1 MATSHYG
8 QGSWLWNCEGLLKFI
23 RKYSHG
29 KSKLNYAR
37 SWAFKCSV
45 KRQTRWDCQSKTISL
60 PYYSCNWPFYIKH
73 YKKSIVVRLWYVI
86 VSWFGVRPCSSRWV
100 GRIHSMSCRTPCRYI
115 LSIQASTTLWASS
128 SSVKWSGTVPIF
140 SNNERTQISMVPG
153 HFYSSVKSAAL
164 SWKRALRNLQW
175 GEFI

>member
-1 MATSHYG
+1 MAKGRGCEIVRASWNSSENIPMENRNWIMHVHGHSNVVLKDKRDGTVNQKLFHYHTTHATG
-8 QGSWLWNCEGLLKFI
+8 
-23 RKYSHG
+23 
-29 KSKLNYAR
+29 
-37 SWAFKCSV
+37 
-45 KRQTRWDCQSKTISL
+45 
-60 PYYSCNWPFYIKH
+60 PFYIRN